1 MAPENIHILSALG
14 LFCILFLSSIGVI
27 QLMQQK
33 AKKRG
38 LVAKIK
44 NNIPHHGQPSNSDN
58 VNIQKERGGRFNW
71 APLRKLGETFT
82 PQQSEKYSGLRR
94 RFLRAGIWAD
104 AAPPLFWSFKILTP
118 VMLVLCFAV
127 IRVSVLK
134 VFSPQATIVVGVT
147 WALLGFYLPD
157 LWLHFRT
164 ASRSDTIFRGLP
176 DALDLLVVCVEAGMG
191 LDAAF
196 QRVAEEL
203 ALSNKAL
210 SDEFK
215 LLNLEL
221 RAGQK
226 RDTALRNLA
235 DRIDLEDV
243 RSLTTLLIQTDQF
256 GTSIAQAL
264 RVFADTFRTKRFQKA
279 EEIAAKIPVKLIFPL
294 GVFIFPTMF
303 VVTIGPG
310 VIRIYQNLLMR

>member
-1 MAPENIHILSALG
+1 MAPENYIILTVLG
-14 LFCILFLSSIGVI
+14 MFCMLFLGSVGLI
-27 QLMQQK
+27 QLMRQK
-33 AKKRG
+33 AKKRA
-38 LVAKIK
+38 LVEKII
-44 NNIPHHGQPSNSDN
+44 NNTPHHGQLLESNN
-58 VNIQKERGGRFNW
+58 VKPQYNTKGILSW
-71 APLRKLGETFT
+71 APLRKLGEKFA
-82 PQQSEKYSGLRR
+82 PQQSETYSVLKR
-94 RFLRAGIWAD
+94 RFLRAGIRTE
-104 AAPPLFWSFKILTP
+104 AAPALFWSFKIITP
-118 VMLVLCFAV
+118 VVLVMCFAV
-127 IRVSVLK
+127 IRLNVLK
-134 VFSPQATIVVGVT
+134 VFSPQATIAVGVT
-147 WALLGFYLPD
+147 WALLGFYLPN
-157 LWLHFRT
+157 LWLRIKT
-164 ASRSDTIFRGLP
+164 ANRSDTIFRGLP
-176 DALDLLVVCVEAGMG
+176 DALDLMVVSVEAGMG

-196 QRVAEEL
+196 QRVGEEL
-203 ALSNKAL
+203 ALSNRAL

-226 RDTALRNLA
+226 RHTALRNLS

-294 GVFIFPTMF
+294 GVFIFPAMF
-303 VVTIGPG
+303 IVTIGPG